1 MKLKIIKTLIKW
13 LKKKLRNQKKN
24 DQIKK
29 EHYILQIIIEG
40 LN

>member
-29 EHYILQIIIEG
+29 KTLYIT
-40 LN
+40 NYN

>member
-13 LKKKLRNQKKN
+13 LKKKLRNQKNN

-29 EHYILQIIIEG
+29 KHYILQIIIEG

>member
-13 LKKKLRNQKKN
+13 LKKKLRNKKKM
-24 DQIKK
+24 IKSK
-29 EHYILQIIIEG
+29 KHYILQIIIEG